1 MGKEK
6 LAKKISIALGFVGLA
21 VVAPKLIPFLAF
33 ASKDYFGESFSSL
46 FDDKDTEE
54 SWGKIGVNVFTGLLT
69 EFTGSVAEDIPKALS
84 EDHNSHLE
92 VAIATAYLESFS
104 VLSGSIKEM
113 EDSGLLEQ
121 GERCLPLLKA
131 RVKRALKEKDP
142 SLLFPAQ
149 YAEPEKVSPTEHAIA
164 HRLSAENLML
174 SLDDADKMRTFIAD
188 EIEIT
193 LHRWLNEER
202 AYQRGELGLNPDTPL
217 PEPLRSYL
225 RSELLPELQRR
236 MGDIVTREEFK
247 DAWVAYQRAHL
258 QAVFQAVNKIQGSQ
272 HVLVKKFEELTKR
285 DTLAVG
291 IATHLSAYLSEARLP
306 RAVLNNLL
314 QEYRSEL
321 AALEDSVCRRISE
334 STERLSTEGGER
346 ELRLSGKID
355 ASTGEIIDEVR
366 RIGTLSAL
374 QQIPASDL
382 GGRKLSEFWED
393 WARSTDPALHYD
405 LVIAGREEA
414 RDHILQWLRSTPSA
428 FILKGDST
436 DEAAA
441 FLAAVVQSLDE
452 GERAKIEARAVMVED
467 ASSWRRL
474 AQSPEPLII
483 ITKINEPEGVGRAI
497 RRGHHVFVP
506 LGGVGAPGAY
516 TLPRVVRY
524 EAERALR
531 LMGLSEVQSRSLAT
545 LARRSLSAL
554 RRKLAIAPGLQC
566 PTWARPDEA
575 KHLLAPLLVG
585 VWHDSSEGDRE
596 ILSRLADVPYQ
607 DIQRN
612 AVRLANEPDP
622 PLRREGD
629 IWMIAARE
637 DAWRLIAGY
646 LTADDLKRFEG
657 VALDVLG
664 ERDPAFDLPA
674 EKRYAASVYGKVLTR
689 TGFLREGIAET
700 LALMATLGPEVKL
713 GASITGEES
722 ARRIVGK
729 LLYEAKEKED
739 LWSSLAYLLPLLA
752 EAAPSVFLDAMD
764 EGLAGENPPLVRMF
778 QDGNRESVFG
788 GSSPHTGLLW
798 ALETLAWNPA
808 HLARAALSLARLVR
822 LDPGGHLVNRPMRS
836 LWEIF
841 VCWHPNT
848 AAPLNRRLAVLD
860 TMRKREPEVAW
871 QLLVQLLSD
880 DRPVSPT
887 HKTRWRDW
895 VPDPQKAISDQEYI
909 EASNAMLE
917 QLLSDASNRVVS
929 RWCDIITLADD
940 LTIEQREIFLDR
952 LDELDPQGFSSE
964 EQELIRICL
973 RKVIGHHLDFP
984 DADWSMPSPHIDR
997 LEGTY
1002 ERFEPADVVVRYRWL
1017 FEQYVELPRLRR
1029 TEWRNRIEIVQRLR
1043 AEALRDIHSL
1053 LGWEG
1058 VLKFAGQ
1065 VKEADNVGFTL
1076 GSSNMLPIEP
1086 DEFLGEHLGAP
1097 ESWRNHL
1104 VRGYVRACAN
1114 MLGEAWVKERLATAE
1129 SRRWTSEQY
1138 GEFFLYLP
1146 FVPPVISLLDKAD
1159 EESQRFF
1166 WRNIE
1171 HVGLFEDADESE
1183 RVIARL
1189 LHFERPHAAVGAIE
1203 WALNQQPDLVPPE
1216 RIAEV
1221 LEASILTDPSAHFN
1235 ASDFA
1240 HNSAELLNRLEK
1252 TEIARERLAK
1262 LEWLYLRIHEHY
1274 RRPHLLHDELSND
1287 PEFFVDVLK
1296 HVYRAKNE
1304 LGSEVSEEAAALP
1317 RLGEDLLDSWKQLP
1331 GRQGND
1337 VDEEALRGWV
1347 NSVRELGAACDRLDL
1362 CDIYIGQ
1369 SFAFAPTDPD
1379 GLWPHRVV
1387 RELIEEASSPVIESA
1402 WRTQIINN
1410 RGVTSR
1416 RLTDGGE
1423 QERGLA
1429 ARYENYAEQFSDVWP
1444 RTSAVLMMIA
1454 DDYRRQG
1461 ERQDHRAEI
1470 TQDFWR

>member
-6 LAKKISIALGFVGLA
+6 LAKKVSIALGFVGLA
-21 VVAPKLIPFLAF
+21 MVAPKLIPFLAL

-54 SWGKIGVNVFTGLLT
+54 SWGKIGINVFTGLLT

-92 VAIATAYLESFS
+92 VAIATAYLESFN
-104 VLSGSIKEM
+104 VLTGSIKETK
-113 EDSGLLEQ
+113 DSSLLEQ
-121 GERCLPLLKA
+121 GERYLPLLKA
-131 RVKRALKEKDP
+131 RVKRTLKEKDP

-149 YAEPEKVSPTEHAIA
+149 YARPEKVPPTEHATA
-164 HRLSAENLML
+164 HRLSAENLVL
-174 SLDDADKMRTFIAD
+174 SLDDADKMRRFIAD

-193 LHRWLNEER
+193 LRRWLNEER
-202 AYQRGELGLNPDTPL
+202 AYQKGELGLNPDAPF

-236 MGDIVTREEFK
+236 MGNIVTREEFK
-247 DAWVAYQRAHL
+247 EAWVAYQRAHL

-272 HVLVKKFEELTKR
+272 HTLVKKFEELTKH

-291 IATHLSAYLSEARLP
+291 IATHLSGYLSKARLP
-306 RAVLNNLL
+306 RAALDNLL
-314 QEYRSEL
+314 QGYRSEL

-334 STERLSTEGGER
+334 STERLSTEGGDR

-355 ASTGEIIDEVR
+355 ARAEEIINEVR

-382 GGRKLSEFWED
+382 GGRKLSEFWDD
-393 WARSTDPALHYD
+393 WAKSTDPVLHYD

-414 RDHILQWLRSTPSA
+414 RNSILEWLRSAPSA

-436 DEAAA
+436 DEATA
-441 FLAAVVQSLDE
+441 FLAAVAQSLDE
-452 GERAKIEARAVMVED
+452 EERAKIEARAVMVED

-497 RRGHHVFVP
+497 RNGHHVFVP
-506 LGGVGAPGAY
+506 MGGVGAPGAF
-516 TLPRVVRY
+516 TLSRIVRS
-524 EAERALR
+524 EAERSLKI
-531 LMGLSEVQSRSLAT
+531 MGISDARSRSLAT

-575 KHLLAPLLVG
+575 RHLLAPLVVG
-585 VWHDSSEGDRE
+585 VWHDSSEGDRAV
-596 ILSRLADVPYQ
+596 LSRLADIPYQ

-637 DAWRLIAGY
+637 DAWRLIACY

-664 ERDPAFDLPA
+664 ERDPSFDLPA
-674 EKRYAASVYGKVLTR
+674 EKRYAASIYGKVLTY

-700 LALMATLGPEVKL
+700 LALMATLSPEVKL
-713 GASITGEES
+713 GASITGEEF
-722 ARRIVGK
+722 ARRVVGK
-729 LLYEAKEKED
+729 LLHEAKEKED

-764 EGLAGENPPLVRMF
+764 EGLAGENPPLVSMF

-798 ALETLAWNPA
+798 ALETLAWSPA
-808 HLARAALSLARLVR
+808 HLARTSLSLARLVR

-841 VCWHPNT
+841 VCGNPNT
-848 AAPLNRRLAVLD
+848 AAPINRRLAVID
-860 TMRKREPEVAW
+860 TIRKREPKVAW
-871 QLLVQLLSD
+871 RLLVRLLSD
-880 DRPVSPT
+880 DRAASPT

-895 VPDPQKAISDQEYI
+895 VPDPQQVPTDQEYI
-909 EASNAMLE
+909 ETSNAILE
-917 QLLSDASNRVVS
+917 RLLSDVREIAPG
-929 RWCDIITLADD
+929 WCDLINLAGD
-940 LTIEQREIFLDR
+940 LTTEQRELFFDR
-952 LDELDPQGFSSE
+952 LEELDPRRFSSE
-964 EQELIRICL
+964 DQEQIRICL
-973 RKVIGHHLDFP
+973 RKIVSRHRDFP
-984 DADWSMPSPHIDR
+984 NADWAMPGPHVDR
-997 LEGTY
+997 LEGAIM
-1002 ERFEPADVVVRYRWL
+1002 RFEPADIIIRHRWL
-1017 FEQYVELPRLRR
+1017 FEQYVELPALRR
-1029 TEWRNRIEIVQRLR
+1029 THWRNRMEVVQRLR
-1043 AEALRDIHSL
+1043 TEAIQDILSHS
-1053 LGWEG
+1053 GWEG
-1058 VLKFAGQ
+1058 MIKFAGQ
-1065 VKEADNVGFTL
+1065 VKEAENVGFTL
-1076 GSSNMLPIEP
+1076 GASDILPIEP
-1086 DEFLGEHLGAP
+1086 DEFLAKHLGAP
-1097 ESWRNHL
+1097 EPWRKHL
-1104 VRGYVRACAN
+1104 VRGYVRARAN
-1114 MLGEAWVKERLATAE
+1114 TLGESWITERLAKAA
-1129 SRRWTSEQY
+1129 SRMWTPEQY
-1138 GEFFLYLP
+1138 ADLFLYLP
-1146 FVPPVISLLDKAD
+1146 FVPAVINLLDKAD
-1159 EESQRFF
+1159 EQAQRFF
-1166 WRNIE
+1166 WGNVE
-1171 HVGLFEDADESE
+1171 HVGLFEDAVESD

-1189 LHFERPHAAVGAIE
+1189 LHFGRPHAAVGAIE
-1203 WALNQQPDLVPPE
+1203 WALNQQPDLVSPE

-1221 LEASILTDPSAHFN
+1221 LEASIQTAPGAHFN

-1240 HNSAELLNRLEK
+1240 RNSAELLNRLEK
-1252 TEIARERLAK
+1252 TGMARERLAK
-1262 LEWLYLRIHEHY
+1262 LEWLYLRVHEHY
-1274 RRPHLLHDELSND
+1274 RRPHLLHNELSND
-1287 PEFFVDVLK
+1287 PEFFIDVLK
-1296 HVYRAKNE
+1296 HVYKAKSE
-1304 LGSEVSEEAAALP
+1304 SGSEHSEESAALS

-1331 GRQGND
+1331 GRQGDD
-1337 VDEEALRGWV
+1337 VDEEALRNWV
-1347 NSVRELGAACDRLDL
+1347 DSVREFGAASDRLDI

-1369 SFAFAPTDPD
+1369 SFAFSPADPD
-1379 GLWPHRVV
+1379 GLWPHRIV
-1387 RELIEEASSPVIESA
+1387 RELIEEASSPVIERA

-1410 RGVTSR
+1410 RGITSR
-1416 RLTDGGE
+1416 RLTDGGA
-1423 QERGLA
+1423 QERDLA
-1429 ARYENYAEQFSDVWP
+1429 TRYEYYAEQFSDFWL
-1444 RTSAVLMMIA
+1444 RTSAVLKVIA

-1461 ERQDHRAEI
+1461 EQEDHRAEI
-1470 TQDFWR
+1470 TQDFWH